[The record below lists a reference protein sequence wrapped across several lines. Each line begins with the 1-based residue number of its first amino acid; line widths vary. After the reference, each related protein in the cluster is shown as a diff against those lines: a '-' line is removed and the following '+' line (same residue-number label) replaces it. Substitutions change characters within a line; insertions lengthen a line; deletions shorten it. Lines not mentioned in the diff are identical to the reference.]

1 MDSKTIRFAAV
12 STFWSVVVY
21 VVLNHS
27 PFSMRCGIEESHDHQ
42 HRVRTQLRFVYLS
55 CVPLQCQC
63 TLSIIIKGHSFKI
76 RLKKNWNYI
85 LCPHRA
91 SLPLSTFSFSVCF
104 FAFFLIR
111 WAAMGVL
118 ICCIL
123 IFVICIWSRPSSLC
137 WFWYYLNHEMGALH
151 PVPYPI
157 LSVFCRWLS
166 VPKYSYPNWRRWN
179 DNCWYPLYI
188 LFFFLFVLHY
198 FPYYIAY
205 IICGEGF
212 SLHFS
217 CGRRAVSA
225 SCPNS

>member
-1 MDSKTIRFAAV
+1 MWCWTTLHFQCGVALRRVIVTEFNYDLYIYRVFPFNVNALFPRAIPSKFG
-12 STFWSVVVY
+12 SK
-21 VVLNHS
+21 
-27 PFSMRCGIEESHDHQ
+27 IE
-42 HRVRTQLRFVYLS
+42 
-55 CVPLQCQC
+55 
-63 TLSIIIKGHSFKI
+63 FK
-76 RLKKNWNYI
+76 LYFM
-85 LCPHRA
+85 P

-104 FAFFLIR
+104 FAFYYSLSTNGSVDLLR
-111 WAAMGVL
+111 L
-118 ICCIL
+118 L
-123 IFVICIWSRPSSLC
+123 FVICIWSRPSSLC
-137 WFWYYLNHEMGALH
+137 WFWYYLNHEMGAAVHLNCCCH

-179 DNCWYPLYI
+179 DNWWYPLYI

-212 SLHFS
+212 SPHFS